1 MRARQLRGDRRTRER
16 LTGLRREAEQD
27 GAYRVAKRLHAVLLN
42 IEDGKTS
49 GEIATILKSPRSC
62 VAQWLH
68 AYETHGT
75 EGLLEGQR
83 SGRPAQLTEGPRQ
96 ELTDIIES
104 GPIAYGFPGGVWTGP
119 MVRRVLEQEFAV
131 SFSVVH
137 TRRLL
142 HQLDLSVHR
151 PRRVLARADPAAQ
164 DRWRRYVYPNIK
176 KKPAARGPRSSSKTK
191 PASARTP
198 RSTKPGRGSERSP

>member
-1 MRARQLRGDRRTRER
+1 MRARQLRGDRRTRQR
-16 LTGLRREAEQD
+16 LTVLRREAEQD

-42 IEDGKTS
+42 MEDGTTS
-49 GEIATILKSPRSC
+49 GAIARMLKSPRSC

-68 AYETHGT
+68 AYERHGT
-75 EGLLEGQR
+75 AGLLEGQR
-83 SGRPAQLTEGPRQ
+83 SGRPAQLTPPQRQ

-119 MVRRVLEQEFAV
+119 MVRRVMEQEFAI

-142 HQLDLSVHR
+142 HQLDFSVQR
-151 PRRVLARADPAAQ
+151 PRRLLARADPAAQ
-164 DRWRRYVYPNIK
+164 ERWRRYVYPNIK
-176 KKPAARGPRSSSKTK
+176 KKPAARGLRSSSKTK

-198 RSTKPGRGSERSP
+198 PSTKPGRGSARSP